1 MLIKT
6 LLFLC
11 VFSNILFYLVILV
24 CNKNY
29 NEKIENARE
38 LQEYVFKKQKY
49 KTIEHIKKETDILNH
64 RMFYILWQIE
74 WLAEKKD
81 ISKIKETVGKYKI
94 LLNKNQ
100 YVINSG
106 NDIFDCLISLKLSK
120 CFDNNTDLK
129 VSIAIQKNEFYDN
142 LEFIDCL
149 NNLIDA
155 VILTNKDTDLSIL
168 EINSFLVISI
178 SIKENKDINVKL
190 NAAVDYLSNKYSA
203 KTKIYF
209 DSSNSNIKM
218 AMPITN
224 QEGEL

>member
-1 MLIKT
+1 MEYGINMAHSSPGIL
-6 LLFLC
+6 
-11 VFSNILFYLVILV
+11 NILSGVSIYFF
-24 CNKNY
+24 
-29 NEKIENARE
+29 IESIRIFNTSSP
-38 LQEYVFKKQKY
+38 VFAPY
-49 KTIEHIKKETDILNH
+49 
-64 RMFYILWQIE
+64 F
-74 WLAEKKD
+74 
-81 ISKIKETVGKYKI
+81 S
-94 LLNKNQ
+94 
-100 YVINSG
+100 
-106 NDIFDCLISLKLSK
+106 LISLKLSK